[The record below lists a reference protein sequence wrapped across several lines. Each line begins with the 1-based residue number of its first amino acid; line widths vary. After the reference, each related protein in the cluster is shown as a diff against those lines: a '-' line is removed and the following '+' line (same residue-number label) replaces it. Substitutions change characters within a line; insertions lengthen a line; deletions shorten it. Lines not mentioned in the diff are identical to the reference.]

1 MGCVRN
7 TTTSVR
13 MYTELVSR
21 GRNVEEGVEK
31 RKEGRDE
38 GR

>member
-1 MGCVRN
+1 MFGTRRLQCV
-7 TTTSVR
+7 
-13 MYTELVSR
+13 YTELVSR